1 MNDAA
6 VLAGLPTGGDWEFRI
21 WFLDDEA
28 MAEAHVDI
36 MNVEGTTDVITM
48 AYLEEPEALFPGDMG
63 LELLV
68 CVPFAEREGAERQD
82 SSFADELMLYIV
94 HVIIRGGLI
103 QIDIFLIVP
112 FVTVK
117 SFAKPRCKSRR
128 FIPYIK
134 VGNITK
140 FAHTEDGLSAS
151 SLLCHDTGHAGGS
164 RAGMMPQNHGRDV
177 HQVT

>member
-94 HVIIRGGLI
+94 HGCLHAAGENDLTDEDRPSMRRREAEVMSALRKKYDFNLI
-103 QIDIFLIVP
+103 FP
-112 FVTVK
+112 
-117 SFAKPRCKSRR
+117 S
-128 FIPYIK
+128 
-134 VGNITK
+134 N
-140 FAHTEDGLSAS
+140 
-151 SLLCHDTGHAGGS
+151 
-164 RAGMMPQNHGRDV
+164 
-177 HQVT
+177 

>member
-94 HVIIRGGLI
+94 HGCLHAAGENDLTDEDRPSMRRREAEVVSALRKKYDFNLI
-103 QIDIFLIVP
+103 FP
-112 FVTVK
+112 
-117 SFAKPRCKSRR
+117 S
-128 FIPYIK
+128 
-134 VGNITK
+134 N
-140 FAHTEDGLSAS
+140 
-151 SLLCHDTGHAGGS
+151 
-164 RAGMMPQNHGRDV
+164 
-177 HQVT
+177 